1 MNLPVARPLAIAF
14 VAGNRTPRLYDR
26 EASFIYRCE
35 NLAAALALQ
44 GHDVLRC
51 HLSQLPRTGRYD
63 IVVLHRPRLTLSL
76 RWQLRRWRSTGTR
89 VLADVDDLVFASELA
104 GSSPSVLN
112 RRYPLPVVEAQFR
125 DCAAALVRMD
135 GISVSTEALF
145 EACRDRWPEAVRPV
159 LHLQPNAVFHSWPA
173 LAATRPEASAGPVLR
188 YLPGTRSH
196 DRDLALIAGPL
207 TECLRRHPQ
216 FSLEVVGPVDLPL
229 DLPAGRV
236 HHRDKLPFEQFH
248 TVFDGT
254 WLALAPLEATPFNRC
269 KSALKWIEA
278 GFWGV
283 PTLGSALPDAARRLG
298 AGTPLAE
305 GLDDW
310 RHWLSL
316 LCGQPELRHRLAAE
330 QRARVLALPDIHAQV
345 PGWLDFALGGKPTR
359 AGVDR

>member
-1 MNLPVARPLAIAF
+1 MPR
-14 VAGNRTPRLYDR
+14 AGR
-26 EASFIYRCE
+26 F
-35 NLAAALALQ
+35 
-44 GHDVLRC
+44 
-51 HLSQLPRTGRYD
+51 D
-63 IVVLHRPRLTLSL
+63 IVVLHRPRLSLAL
-76 RWQLRRWRSTGTR
+76 RWQLRRWRSAGTR

-125 DCAAALVRMD
+125 DCAAALARMD
-135 GISVSTEALF
+135 GISVSTEALL
-145 EACRDRWPEAVRPV
+145 EACRDRWPGTGRPA

-173 LAATRPEASAGPVLR
+173 LAAATPEQDARPVLR

-229 DLPAGRV
+229 DLPADRV

-248 TVFDGT
+248 TVFGGT
-254 WLALAPLEATPFNRC
+254 WLSLAPLEDTAFNRC

-283 PTLGSALPDAARRLG
+283 PTLGSPLPDALQRLG
-298 AGTPLAE
+298 AETPLAKVAE
-305 GLDDW
+305 DW
-310 RHWLSL
+310 RHWLSS
-316 LCGQPELRHRLAAE
+316 LCEQPELRHRLAAE

-345 PGWLDFALGGKPTR
+345 PGWLAFALGGSSLG
-359 AGVDR
+359 AGRGR